1 MNPNLLLI
9 TKGESNLRERIPD
22 GYSLHQ
28 AALDHGGEIDA
39 LPADAALVLFD
50 LDREP
55 DLADRLLI
63 LEEYQP
69 LRDTPRWGILS
80 SRDGKTANLFLAWG
94 GSRLVGVADLTT
106 ALLKITPREKPLQ
119 PGHDDNQLSLSLQA
133 GRRRLADSP
142 QFTHLNK
149 RITRVCRS
157 TTSLPGTMEYLL
169 DQLFLLVRPHLG
181 LFLVNNSQNV
191 ECYARPDTMIFAE
204 DHQDFMNFCLNDF
217 FTHFQGVNLEDISE
231 TLFLKGRTD
240 FQKINL
246 GRQKI
251 SSYVY
256 FPIRNRAGEVE
267 ATLHIGHLR
276 NDYFSDRMIYRVT
289 RMIRTMEGSFS
300 YALRLH
306 QITLKQDKLLN
317 IFSRFVPAEIIPQL
331 IIKESQKETAAAEER
346 IITVLF
352 SDIRS
357 FTTITEKNSAQDVV
371 DFLNRHFNVMV
382 GIIKKHGGTIDKFIG
397 DAIVALF
404 GVPQEYKDAPVR
416 ALKAA
421 VEMSLALPQVDCTG
435 LVLEG
440 SHYSI
445 GIGLHQGPAI
455 IGNVGSEE
463 KADYTAIGD
472 VIGIAEELEAMT
484 KKYQVLVLAS
494 DAVAKAAGEAV
505 PLKALDTLDLG
516 NEEEMTVHTPIIE
529 EYHG

>member
-1 MNPNLLLI
+1 MTPALLLI
-9 TKGESNLRERIPD
+9 TKGESNLRDQIPRE
-22 GYSLHQ
+22 YPVHQ
-28 AALDHGGEIDA
+28 TALEHAGEIDSLAGGPA
-39 LPADAALVLFD
+39 LILFD

-69 LRDTPRWGILS
+69 LRETPRWGILS
-80 SRDGKTANLFLAWG
+80 SRDVKTANLFLAWG
-94 GSRLVGVADLTT
+94 GSRLLGADEMVA
-106 ALLKITPREKPLQ
+106 ALGEITPREKPLQ
-119 PGHDDNQLSLSLQA
+119 PGDDDLSLALSLQA
-133 GRRRLADSP
+133 ESRRVADSLK
-142 QFTHLNK
+142 FADLNK
-149 RITRVCRS
+149 RITRVCRA

-169 DQLFLLVRPHLG
+169 DQIFLMVRPHLG
-181 LFLVNNSQNV
+181 LFLVNNSQKV
-191 ECYARPDTMIFAE
+191 ECYAKPDTMIFAE

-231 TLFLKGRTD
+231 TLFLKDRED
-240 FQKINL
+240 FQKISL

-256 FPIRNRAGEVE
+256 FPIHNRAGQVE
-267 ATLHIGHLR
+267 ATLHLGHLR
-276 NDYFSDRMIYRVT
+276 NDYFSDRMIGRVT
-289 RMIRTMEGSFS
+289 RMIKTMEGSFS

-331 IIKESQKETAAAEER
+331 IIKESQKDSAAAEER
-346 IITVLF
+346 TITVLF

-382 GIIKKHGGTIDKFIG
+382 GIIKNHGGTIDKFIG

-404 GVPQEYKDAPVR
+404 GVPQSFEDNSTR
-416 ALKAA
+416 ALRAA
-421 VEMSLALPQVDCTG
+421 VEMSQALPRVDCTG
-435 LVLEG
+435 LILDG

-494 DAVAKAAGEAV
+494 EAVAKAAGGAV
-505 PLKALDTLDLG
+505 PLKALDTLALG
-516 NEEEMTVHTPIIE
+516 KEGEMTVYTPVGE
-529 EYHG
+529 ASHG